1 MARAAPGL
9 DEARAVL
16 REKFGFAD
24 FLPGQ
29 AEVLEAVLA
38 RRDALAVM
46 PTGSGKSLLYQLPA
60 MLRIGLVVVVSPL
73 ISLMRDQLR
82 ALDAMGVPAAALH
95 SAEDDFETARA
106 CDGVASG
113 RVKLLYAAPERLA
126 QEGTRALLR
135 RARVALFAVDEAHCV
150 SVWGHEFRPEYA
162 QLKDIAQ
169 KLDDPPVL
177 AVTASA
183 GPRTRGDIA
192 ALLFSRKPLI
202 FVRSFAR
209 PNLRLAFREKRDG
222 LRQLAEFAR
231 EHAGES
237 GIIYCGLRSKTEILA
252 RALRA
257 QGFDALPYHA
267 GLGAEER
274 AAHQD
279 AFFARKGVVMAAT
292 IAFGMGVD
300 KPDVRFIAHAD
311 LPHSV
316 EGYYQE
322 IGRAGRDGG
331 DAQMLALFKRSELA
345 RRLAPPP
352 QDCAA
357 QALAEF
363 ARKAA
368 MARLCLAPGCRAQA
382 LLAELGEES
391 APCGR
396 CDHCDGLLALPRRA
410 GAFALRW
417 RVALSGRAKSLLD
430 GLESEELEAEPSPAV
445 LSVPAAPLATPTP
458 LTVVQERLWRE
469 LIAARREIAAK
480 RGIAPRRVAGDDAL
494 REFACAGCAAALE
507 GVAGAGAD
515 AEVFQQ
521 ILRRSQTRVA

>member
-1 MARAAPGL
+1 VARASPSL

-29 AEVLEAVLA
+29 AEVLQAVLA

-60 MLRIGLVVVVSPL
+60 RLGLGLVVVVSPL

-82 ALDAMGVPAAALH
+82 ALDAIGLPAAALH

-106 CDGVASG
+106 CDGVATG

-135 RARVALFAVDEAHCV
+135 RTGVALLAVDEAHCV
-150 SVWGHEFRPEYA
+150 SVWGHDFRPDYA
-162 QLKDIAQ
+162 ELKDIA
-169 KLDDPPVL
+169 LGLGDPPVL

-192 ALLFSRKPLI
+192 AMLFSRKPLV
-202 FVRSFAR
+202 FLRSFAR
-209 PNLRLAFREKRDG
+209 ANLRLAFREKRDG
-222 LRQLAEFAR
+222 LRQLTQFVQKHR
-231 EHAGES
+231 GES
-237 GIIYCGLRSKTEILA
+237 GIIYCGFRGKTEVLA

-292 IAFGMGVD
+292 VAFGMGVD
-300 KPDVRFIAHAD
+300 KPDVRFVAHAD

-322 IGRAGRDGG
+322 IGRAGRDGA
-331 DAQMLALFKRSELA
+331 DAQMLTLFERSELV
-345 RRLAPPP
+345 RRLAQPPR
-352 QDCAA
+352 DCEGHAR
-357 QALAEF
+357 AEY

-382 LLAELGEES
+382 LLAELGEAS

-396 CDHCDGLLALPRRA
+396 CDRCHGLLAFPRRA
-410 GAFALRW
+410 GAFALGW
-417 RVALSGRAKSLLD
+417 RVALSARTKRFLD
-430 GLESEELEAEPSPAV
+430 GAEEDARGPDPSPAV
-445 LSVPAAPLATPTP
+445 SPAPAASLPTP
-458 LTVVQERLWRE
+458 APLTIAQERLWRA
-469 LIAARREIAAK
+469 LIAARREIAG
-480 RGIAPRRVAGDDAL
+480 RRRIAPRRVAGDDAL
-494 REFACAGCAAALE
+494 REFARTGCAAALE
-507 GVAGAGAD
+507 GVAGED
-515 AEVFQQ
+515 AEVFYE
-521 ILRRSQTRVA
+521 ILRSSQTRVD